1 MVDILVM
8 SRYEL
13 STMSNDDGTA
23 LLEPKAQ
30 FTPVTGDGWHDPF
43 GMYKALRDHDPV
55 HHVEARDYW
64 VLSRFSDI
72 FDAVRDTTTFTST
85 KGLTFE
91 YNELE
96 KAGLDEIAPMVFLD
110 PPDHTFFRR
119 LVSRGFT
126 PRHVETF
133 EPEVRSFVVERI
145 ERLRAQGGG
154 DVVTELLKP
163 LPSFIVGKYLGVPP
177 EDRDRFD
184 AWSNGI
190 VGANALG
197 DPLLA
202 ATSVGELFAFF
213 SELIERRRTDPG
225 DDTISDLVQASEGSG
240 VTSLQILGFAFTMV
254 TGGNDTTTGLLSGG
268 LELLAGHPAQRQM
281 LVEQPGLIRGAVEE
295 LLRLTSPVQGLA
307 RTTTRDVTVSGV
319 QIPAERKVLLL
330 YGAANRDEREF
341 GDDAEE
347 LDVLRL
353 PRRILSFGYGPHHC
367 IGAAVARLMGRV
379 TLEELLARCPRFGVD
394 AEVGQF
400 APGHFVRWYESLPF
414 VPDAA

>member
-1 MVDILVM
+1 M
-8 SRYEL
+8 S
-13 STMSNDDGTA
+13 
-23 LLEPKAQ
+23 P
-30 FTPVTGDGWHDPF
+30 TPRARSVEANARFVPVSGDGWRDPF
-43 GMYKALRDHDPV
+43 RMYRALRDHDPV
-55 HHVEARDYW
+55 HHVESGDYW

-96 KAGLDEIAPMVFLD
+96 KAGLDDIAPMVFLD

-145 ERLRAQGGG
+145 ERLRSQGGG
-154 DVVTELLKP
+154 DVVADLLKP

-177 EDRDRFD
+177 EDRERFD

-225 DDTISDLVQASEGSG
+225 DDTISDLVQASQDSG
-240 VTSLQILGFAFTMV
+240 VTPLQILGFAFTMV

-268 LELLAGHPAQRQM
+268 LELLASHPEQKGMLIAQ
-281 LVEQPGLIRGAVEE
+281 PDLIGGAIDE

-307 RTTTRDVTVSGV
+307 RTSTRDVTVNGV
-319 QIPAERKVLLL
+319 SIPKDRKVLLL

-347 LDVLRL
+347 LDILRS

-367 IGAAVARLMGRV
+367 IGAAAARLMGRV
-379 TLEELLARCPRFGVD
+379 TLNELLARCPRFEVD
-394 AEVGQF
+394 PDAGRF

-414 VPDAA
+414 DPGGAA

>member
-1 MVDILVM
+1 M
-8 SRYEL
+8 S
-13 STMSNDDGTA
+13 TDNQTA

-30 FTPVTGDGWHDPF
+30 FTPVTGDGWRDPF
-43 GMYKALRDHDPV
+43 PMYRALRDRDPV
-55 HHVEARDYW
+55 HHVESRDYW
-64 VLSRFSDI
+64 VLSRFGDI
-72 FDAVRDTTTFTST
+72 FDVVRDTATFTST

-133 EPEVRSFVVERI
+133 EPEVRAFVVERI
-145 ERLRAQGGG
+145 ERLRTQGGG

-213 SELIERRRTDPG
+213 TELIERRRTDPG

-240 VTSLQILGFAFTMV
+240 VTPLQILGFAFTMV

-268 LELLAGHPAQRQM
+268 LDLLARQPAQREM

-319 QIPAERKVLLL
+319 DIPKDRKVLLL

-341 GDDAEE
+341 GDEAEE
-347 LDVLRL
+347 LNVLRA

-379 TLEELLARCPRFGVD
+379 TLEELLARCPRYDVD
-394 AEVGQF
+394 AVAGRF

-414 VPDAA
+414 VPDVTT

>member
-1 MVDILVM
+1 M
-8 SRYEL
+8 SEH
-13 STMSNDDGTA
+13 DGTT
-23 LLEPKAQ
+23 LLEPEAQ
-30 FTPVTGDGWHDPF
+30 FVPVTGDGWRNPF
-43 GMYKALRDHDPV
+43 PMYRALRDHDPV
-55 HHVEARDYW
+55 HHVESRDYW
-64 VLSRFSDI
+64 VLSRFGDI
-72 FDAVRDTTTFTST
+72 FDTVRDTVTFTST

-91 YNELE
+91 YDELT
-96 KAGLDEIAPMVFLD
+96 KAGLDQIAPMVFLD

-126 PRHVETF
+126 PRQVETF

-145 ERLRAQGGG
+145 ERLRAEGGG
-154 DVVTELLKP
+154 DVVSELLKP
-163 LPSFIVGKYLGVPP
+163 LPSFIVGRYLGVPP

-202 ATSVGELFAFF
+202 ATSVGDLFAFF
-213 SELIERRRTDPG
+213 TELIERRRTDPG

-240 VTSLQILGFAFTMV
+240 VTPLQILGFAFTMV

-268 LELLAGHPAQRQM
+268 LDLLARHPAQRDL

-307 RTTTRDVTVSGV
+307 RTTTRDVTIGGV
-319 QIPAERKVLLL
+319 HIPRDRKVLLL

-379 TLEELLARCPRFGVD
+379 TLEELLARCPRFDVD
-394 AEVGQF
+394 AAAGRF

-414 VPDAA
+414 VPNAAA

>member
-1 MVDILVM
+1 M
-8 SRYEL
+8 S
-13 STMSNDDGTA
+13 SHDATA
-23 LLEPKAQ
+23 LMEPKAQ
-30 FTPVTGDGWHDPF
+30 FTPVTGDGWRNPF
-43 GMYKALRDHDPV
+43 PMYRALRDHDPV

-64 VLSRFSDI
+64 VLSRFGDI

-91 YNELE
+91 YDELA
-96 KAGLDEIAPMVFLD
+96 KAGLNEIAPMVFLD

-133 EPEVRSFVVERI
+133 EPEVRSFVAERI

-154 DVVTELLKP
+154 DVVSDLLKP

-213 SELIERRRTDPG
+213 SELIERRRSDPG
-225 DDTISDLVQASEGSG
+225 DDTISDLVQASEGTG
-240 VTSLQILGFAFTMV
+240 VTSQQILGFAFTMV

-268 LELLAGHPAQRQM
+268 LELLSGHPDQRAQ
-281 LVEQPGLIRGAVEE
+281 LVAQPGLIRGAVEE

-307 RTTTRDVTVSGV
+307 RATTCDVAINGV
-319 QIPAERKVLLL
+319 QIPRDRKVLLL

-341 GDDAEE
+341 GANAEE
-347 LDVLRL
+347 LDVLRQ
-353 PRRILSFGYGPHHC
+353 PRRILTFGYGPHHC
-367 IGAAVARLMGRV
+367 IGAAAARLMGRV
-379 TLEELLARCPRFGVD
+379 TLEEVLARCPTYAVD
-394 AEVGQF
+394 PVAGRF

-414 VPDAA
+414 VPEAA